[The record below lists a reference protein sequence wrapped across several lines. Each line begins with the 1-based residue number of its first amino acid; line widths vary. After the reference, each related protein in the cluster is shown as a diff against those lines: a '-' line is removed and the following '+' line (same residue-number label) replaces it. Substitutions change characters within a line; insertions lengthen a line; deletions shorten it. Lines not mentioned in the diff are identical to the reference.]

1 MSFAA
6 LCNKSNQCSVC
17 FITVSFVKTK
27 RQRTFIELIVS
38 LFLSTTLSLLPWNLL
53 YLYVRHLLTYIRNHV
68 LRIHRLVVTMKRMK
82 HIEPSTQRQNNTRL
96 QLLRSHVTRGTVGF
110 ESRREQRTL
119 SFFHFFLYFNIFSLY
134 ITVYLGFIFHSI
146 LWVN

>member
-17 FITVSFVKTK
+17 FVTVSFVKTK

-68 LRIHRLVVTMKRMK
+68 LRIHCLVVTMKHVK
-82 HIEPSTQRQNNTRL
+82 HTEPSTQRQNNTRL
-96 QLLRSHVTRGTVGF
+96 HLLRSHVTRGTVGF
-110 ESRREQRTL
+110 ESTNFVL
-119 SFFHFFLYFNIFSLY
+119 FSFF
-134 ITVYLGFIFHSI
+134 FIFQYIQSVYYGI
-146 LWVN
+146 FGVYISLNSVG